1 MHEENTF
8 WKVETVVLVKDRIIT
23 TAIISSYHNNF
34 FLINDTPLLK
44 LVAFNVALFDDALL
58 HLALFDAALFDFERF
73 LNCAI

>member
-1 MHEENTF
+1 M
-8 WKVETVVLVKDRIIT
+8 KDRIIT

-34 FLINDTPLLK
+34 FLINDTPRLK